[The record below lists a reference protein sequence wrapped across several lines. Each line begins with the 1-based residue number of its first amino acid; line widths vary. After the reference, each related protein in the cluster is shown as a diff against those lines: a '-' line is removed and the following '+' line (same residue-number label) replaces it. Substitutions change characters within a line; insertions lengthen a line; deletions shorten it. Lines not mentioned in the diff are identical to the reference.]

1 MKQLKNKPNMKK
13 EIEWSE
19 PDGCQGGERGLTF
32 NLETQAITKWNG
44 EVEPLSM
51 DNISEVEWCIKMN
64 INSIN
69 EKIGKILIKLE
80 QTETIHI
87 PIPNGYK
94 ISEPLSEARR
104 VNSKNKLSN
113 LTEELEWLKSISLK
127 VE

>member
-1 MKQLKNKPNMKK
+1 MRK
-13 EIEWSE
+13 EIEYHE
-19 PDGCQGGERGLTF
+19 PNGCQGGQRGLTF
-32 NLETQAITKWNG
+32 NLENQTITKWNG
-44 EVEPLSM
+44 EVEPLSK
-51 DNISEVEWCIKMN
+51 DNISDVEWCIEMN

-104 VNSKNKLSN
+104 INSKNKLSN
-113 LTEELEWLKSISLK
+113 LTKELEWLKSINLELNYNAK
-127 VE
+127 

>member
-1 MKQLKNKPNMKK
+1 MRK
-13 EIEWSE
+13 EIEYHE
-19 PDGCQGGERGLTF
+19 TDGCQGGQRGLTF
-32 NLETQAITKWNG
+32 NLETQVITKWNG
-44 EVEPLSM
+44 VVEPLSM